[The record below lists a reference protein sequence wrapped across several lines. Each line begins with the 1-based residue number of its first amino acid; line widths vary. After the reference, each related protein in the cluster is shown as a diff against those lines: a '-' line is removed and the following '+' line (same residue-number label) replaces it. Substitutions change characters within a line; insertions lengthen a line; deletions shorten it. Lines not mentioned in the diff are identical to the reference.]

1 VSPGRGLAAGLS
13 AGSGALA
20 LLLLVEAWIAR
31 AGMRPCFVDPS
42 REVVVQ
48 GGPRLVYA
56 VLGDSTGAGQGAPYQ
71 QGIAMATARHLART
85 HTVEL
90 TNLSASGATLVE
102 VLRDQAG
109 PAGRLRAD
117 LVLVA
122 LGANEVTHLTRRP
135 RLRARLVILVERL
148 LEARSDT
155 RIVLTGAPDMG
166 AVPRFA

>member
-1 VSPGRGLAAGLS
+1 MSPGRRLAAGLS
-13 AGSGALA
+13 AGPGALA

-31 AGMRPCFVDPS
+31 AEMRPCFVDPS

-48 GGPRLVYA
+48 GWGPRLVYA

-102 VLRDQAG
+102 VLAIK
-109 PAGRLRAD
+109 P
-117 LVLVA
+117 
-122 LGANEVTHLTRRP
+122 
-135 RLRARLVILVERL
+135 ARLAVFAPTSSSSPSGPTRSPISPS
-148 LEARSDT
+148 ARACEHGSSSSSSACWRRAAT
-155 RIVLTGAPDMG
+155 RASS
-166 AVPRFA
+166 